1 MDIKPIGL
9 NQIKKVR
16 GFYSEVTAN
25 LRKKGVYQWD
35 RYYPNRFIIK
45 ADIKKGN
52 LFGIM
57 NGEKI
62 LGVVVIDTNESKKYQ
77 QLRWEDVEGRPLII
91 HRLAVN
97 PLYQGKGYGKQ
108 LLQFA
113 EKYALQNGY
122 SSIRLDVYS
131 QNRGALNM
139 YERSGFQERGSIRFP
154 FRSVPYKCFEKILG

>member
-1 MDIKPIGL
+1 MEIKPIGL
-9 NQIKKVR
+9 KQIKEVK
-16 GFYSEVTAN
+16 GFYADVTTD
-25 LRKKGVYQWD
+25 LRGNGVYQWD

-62 LGVVVIDTNESKKYQ
+62 IGAVAIDTNESKKYRK
-77 QLRWEDVEGRPLII
+77 LIWEDVEGRPLVI
-91 HRLAVN
+91 HRLAVH
-97 PLYQGKGYGKQ
+97 PFQQGKGYGKQ

-113 EKYALQNGY
+113 EEYALQNGY

-131 QNRGALNM
+131 QNRGALTM
-139 YERSGFQERGSIRFP
+139 YERSGFQERGTIRFP
-154 FRSVPYKCFEKILG
+154 FRTVPYKCFEKILG